1 MKCDV
6 CGKAAVRFVVHL
18 WDESEGGPFKS
29 VITKSVRRSLVVG
42 EKMNKQKP
50 SAVYWV
56 GMEALCYRDLYQA

>member
-6 CGKAAVRFVVHL
+6 CGNPAVRFVVQL
-18 WDESEGGPFKS
+18 WDESERSPVKS
-29 VITKSVRRSLVVG
+29 VVTKSVRKCNQVG
-42 EKMNKQKP
+42 DKMNRQKP

>member
-6 CGKAAVRFVVHL
+6 CGNQAVRFVVHL
-18 WDESEGGPFKS
+18 WDESEGSPVKS
-29 VITKSVRRSLVVG
+29 VVTKSLRKSNQVAD
-42 EKMNKQKP
+42 KMNRQKP